1 MLDAVLELFQ
11 IPIHKDCVPL
21 TTFITLFSWFCFE
34 RVPMEITMGTEV
46 FLTKMKEILDG
57 LDGCDAIM
65 DGTIVFG
72 RTEEHDKRLNTIL
85 EKIGL
90 SGLKLNKQIMPLDVE
105 GSQVVCKS

>member
-1 MLDAVLELFQ
+1 
-11 IPIHKDCVPL
+11 
-21 TTFITLFSWFCFE
+21 
-34 RVPMEITMGTEV
+34 MGTEV